1 VPDLVRNTDALELVL
16 TRLEESHDVSAYEAI
31 ERLVRAGEEVGL
43 DAHSLVRMLD
53 QGTSFEELLAV
64 IESKMNSSQ
73 LSLSRSAKDSRAA

>member
-1 VPDLVRNTDALELVL
+1 VPDLVRTTSALELVL
-16 TRLEESHDVSAYEAI
+16 TRLDESHEVSAYEAI
-31 ERLVRAGEEVGL
+31 DRLVRAGEEVGL

-73 LSLSRSAKDSRAA
+73 VPMPRSAKDSRAA